1 MIDYKV
7 DTIHLKGDFMMVKL
21 FFYDN
26 SEILLKQDD
35 ILYGSSSSGATI
47 NKLAINE
54 CPTSDVVSDVTHFLK
69 NSPSFTVKSKA
80 NRTHLSS
87 KVVKVSIR

>member
-1 MIDYKV
+1 
-7 DTIHLKGDFMMVKL
+7 MMVKL
-21 FFYDN
+21 FFCDD

-35 ILYGSSSSGATI
+35 VLHGSSSSGATI

-54 CPTSDVVSDVTHFLK
+54 CSASDIVSNVTHFLK
-69 NSPSFTVKSKA
+69 NSLSFTVKSKA
-80 NRTHLSS
+80 NRTYLSS